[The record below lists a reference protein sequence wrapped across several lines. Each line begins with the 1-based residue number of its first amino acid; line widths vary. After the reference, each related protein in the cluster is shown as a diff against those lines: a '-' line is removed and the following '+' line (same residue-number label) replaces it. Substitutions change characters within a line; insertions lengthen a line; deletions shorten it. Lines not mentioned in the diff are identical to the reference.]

1 MTIYT
6 IGHSNT
12 TLVRFLDL
20 LTNHGIEVL
29 IDARSQPYSRFSP
42 QFNRTS
48 LNTALGQ
55 RGIVYR
61 YLGDKLGGRPKDP
74 QYRLPHGQV
83 DYMRLAVAPIYREGL
98 RQVQEQASEQ
108 RTAVMCSEADYRRCH
123 RYWLITR
130 SLIAEGVEVYHI
142 LHSGE
147 VVRTTADEF
156 AATAAQW
163 RLL

>member
-20 LTNHGIEVL
+20 LTNHDIEVL

-55 RGIVYR
+55 RGIVYG

-74 QYRLPHGQV
+74 QYRLSNGKV

-98 RQVQEQASEQ
+98 RQWQEQASEQ

-147 VVRTTADEF
+147 VVRTAADEF

>member
-1 MTIYT
+1 MTVYT

-20 LTNHGIEVL
+20 LTHQAIGVL

-42 QFNRTS
+42 QFNRPSLSTS
-48 LNTALGQ
+48 LKQ
-55 RGIVYR
+55 RGITYR

-74 QYRLPHGQV
+74 HYRLPDGEV
-83 DYMRLAVAPIYREGL
+83 DYLRLAAAAMYREGL
-98 RQVQEQASEQ
+98 QQLRREAARR

-130 SLIAEGVEVYHI
+130 SLIDQGVEVQHI
-142 LHSGE
+142 LHSGDA
-147 VVRTTADEF
+147 VRTVPDDF
-156 AATAAQW
+156 AAAAAQG